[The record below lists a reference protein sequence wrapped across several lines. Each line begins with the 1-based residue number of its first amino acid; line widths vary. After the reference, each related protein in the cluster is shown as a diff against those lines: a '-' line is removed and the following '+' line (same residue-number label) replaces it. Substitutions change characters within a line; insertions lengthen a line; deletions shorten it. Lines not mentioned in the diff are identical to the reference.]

1 MYGILPYMPISAS
14 SRIDARL
21 RPEQKSRIER
31 AASLKGTSVSDLMI
45 QNADEAA
52 IRTIQ
57 EYESWA
63 LAARDRDAFVKALLH
78 PPSPNAA
85 LRKAA
90 QRYRQ
95 RANK

>member
-31 AASLKGTSVSDLMI
+31 AASLKGTSVSEFMI

-63 LAARDRDAFVKALLH
+63 LATRDRDAFVKALLH

>member
-1 MYGILPYMPISAS
+1 
-14 SRIDARL
+14 
-21 RPEQKSRIER
+21 
-31 AASLKGTSVSDLMI
+31 MI

-63 LAARDRDAFVKALLH
+63 LTVRDRDAFVKALLH

>member
-31 AASLKGTSVSDLMI
+31 AASLKGTSVSEFMI

-63 LAARDRDAFVKALLH
+63 LTARDRDAFVKALLH

-95 RANK
+95 RASK

>member
-1 MYGILPYMPISAS
+1 MALSVT

-21 RPEQKSRIER
+21 RPEQKARIER
-31 AASLKGTSVSDLMI
+31 AAKLKGTSLSEFII

-57 EYESWA
+57 EHETWT
-63 LAARDRDAFVKALLH
+63 LFARDRDAFIKALLH
-78 PPSPNAA
+78 PPSPSRA

-90 QRYRQ
+90 QRYR
-95 RANK
+95 RSSGR

>member
-1 MYGILPYMPISAS
+1 MPISAS

-31 AASLKGTSVSDLMI
+31 AASLKGTSVSEFMI

-52 IRTIQ
+52 IRTIR

-63 LAARDRDAFVKALLH
+63 LTVRDRDAFVKALLH
-78 PPSPNAA
+78 PPSPNTA